1 MGLMSTHAHPPGG
14 RGSPVSASGPARG
27 GLRYGRSDTVA
38 AHALHDEVAR
48 AEADYQRLRHAWLR
62 LGREEPDNEVGLAM
76 LGADMRRAQ
85 ARLQGLAHPQQEYGA
100 EPAGRRAGEEKH

>member
-1 MGLMSTHAHPPGG
+1 MGFMSTHAHPPAG
-14 RGSPVSASGPARG
+14 RGSPASASGPSRAM
-27 GLRYGRSDTVA
+27 RYGRPDAVA

-85 ARLQGLAHPQQEYGA
+85 ARLQGLAQPQHDYAPEAGA
-100 EPAGRRAGEEKH
+100 RRAGEEKH